1 MKAREDIRK
10 SLAENRT
17 ENQPIIG
24 VAVGSG
30 LSAKQAIAGGADF
43 LLALNAGRFRM
54 AGISSLAA
62 LLPYANSNEMV
73 LDFGSR
79 EIIPR
84 AGNSPVIFGAC
95 ATDVTVDQDALI
107 AKIRARGFQGV
118 NNFPTVGLIDGS
130 LRQALE
136 EGGLGFEREV
146 EFIAKAA
153 KAGLFTVA
161 FVFDEH
167 QGQAMAAAGAD
178 IICAHLGLTVGGKTG
193 AKHSISLEKGIKL
206 ANGIFATVDSR
217 HPAPIKMIYG
227 GPVSTPEQ
235 TAYFYGNTG
244 AVGYI
249 GGSSFERIPAETTIE
264 KVTGQFKNYMRLKRE
279 NESLRRKL
287 LKKKVFD
294 EIVGQS
300 RIMQELFEI
309 VSKVADKNVNV
320 LVCGESGTGKELVV
334 RAIHYNSPRNSQPFI
349 KVNCASIPDTLL
361 ESELFGHEKGSF
373 TGATRKRVGLFELA
387 NRGTLFLDEVSEMSP
402 GTQAKLL
409 RAIQQQEFL
418 RIGGSEPIK
427 VDTRIICATNADL
440 HAAVAQGKFREDLFY
455 RINVVTIRTPPLRQH
470 KEDIPLLVNYFLEKI
485 RVKFN
490 RDIRR
495 LSAAALDAL
504 MQYHWPGNVRELEH
518 VLESAAIL
526 CDGDVID
533 DCDLPI
539 SPSGRIAVSGAN
551 GDNVVNLPRTAT
563 ASLERQIILGT
574 LNQHAWHRQKTAQ
587 FLGITRRTLLN
598 KMKKY
603 GIRERDSFDG

>member
-1 MKAREDIRK
+1 MNTREAIRTT
-10 SLAENRT
+10 LAENIAN
-17 ENQPIIG
+17 NQPIIG

-73 LDFGSR
+73 LDFGAR

-95 ATDVTVDQDALI
+95 ATDVTIDHDALI
-107 AKIRARGFQGV
+107 AKIRARGFHGA
-118 NNFPTVGLIDGS
+118 NNFPTVGLIDGVV
-130 LRQALE
+130 RQTLE
-136 EGGLGFEREV
+136 AEGLGFQREV
-146 EFIAKAA
+146 EFVAKAA
-153 KAGLFTVA
+153 RAGLFTVA
-161 FVFDEH
+161 FVFDEN
-167 QGQAMAAAGAD
+167 QGLAMAAAGAD
-178 IICAHLGLTVGGKTG
+178 IICAHLGLTAGGKTG
-193 AKHSISLEKGIKL
+193 AKHAMSLENGVQL
-206 ANGIFATVDSR
+206 AGRIFAAVDR
-217 HPAPIKMIYG
+217 QYPGKIKMIYG

-235 TAYFYGNTG
+235 TARFYGSTG
-244 AVGYI
+244 AMGYI

-264 KVTGQFKNYMRLKRE
+264 EVTGQFKNFMRLKRE
-279 NESLRRKL
+279 NESLRREL
-287 LKKKVFD
+287 FKKKVFD

-300 RIMQELFEI
+300 RLMQELFEI
-309 VSKVADKNVNV
+309 VSKVADKNVNI

-334 RAIHYNSPRNSQPFI
+334 RAIHYNSPRSSQPFI

-373 TGATRKRVGLFELA
+373 TGATSKRVGLFELA
-387 NRGTLFLDEVSEMSP
+387 NHGTLFLDEVSEMSP

-418 RIGGSEPIK
+418 RIGGNKPIK

-495 LSAAALDAL
+495 LSPDTLDAL
-504 MQYHWPGNVRELEH
+504 MQHNWPGNVRELEH

-526 CDGDVID
+526 SDGDVIY
-533 DCDLPI
+533 CSDLPI
-539 SPSGRIAVSGAN
+539 NPGQIARRGESA
-551 GDNVVNLPRTAT
+551 VNMPRAAT
-563 ASLERQIILGT
+563 ASVERQIILGS
-574 LNQHAWHRQKTAQ
+574 LDQHAWHRQKTAQ

-603 GIRERDSFDG
+603 GIRERETRDG

>member
-1 MKAREDIRK
+1 MNSRDVIAK
-10 SLAENRT
+10 SLAENRAA
-17 ENQPIIG
+17 NQPIIG

-79 EIIPR
+79 EIVPR
-84 AGNSPVIFGAC
+84 AGAKPVIFGAC
-95 ATDVTVDQDALI
+95 ATDVTINQDALI
-107 AKIRARGFQGV
+107 AKILGRGFRGV
-118 NNFPTVGLIDGS
+118 NNFPTVGLIDGTV
-130 LRQALE
+130 RQALE
-136 EGGLGFEREV
+136 DCGLGFQREV

-167 QGQAMAAAGAD
+167 QGEAMAAAGAD

-193 AKHSISLEKGIKL
+193 AKHAMSLESGVQLVNRIFTAVDRLYPGKIKL
-206 ANGIFATVDSR
+206 
-217 HPAPIKMIYG
+217 IYG

-235 TAYFYGNTG
+235 TEYFYANTG
-244 AVGYI
+244 AMGYI

-264 KVTGQFKNYMRLKRE
+264 EVTGKFKNFIRLKRE
-279 NESLRRKL
+279 NESLRREL

-300 RIMQELFEI
+300 RLMQDLYET

-320 LVCGESGTGKELVV
+320 LVAGESGTGKELVV
-334 RAIHYNSPRNSQPFI
+334 RAIHYNSPRGSQPFI

-373 TGATRKRVGLFELA
+373 TGATSTRVGLFELA
-387 NRGTLFLDEVSEMSP
+387 NHGTLFLDEISEMSLR
-402 GTQAKLL
+402 TQAKLL

-418 RIGGSEPIK
+418 RLGGTRPIT

-440 HAAVAQGKFREDLFY
+440 YAAVTQGKFREDLFY

-485 RVKFN
+485 RDKFS

-495 LSAAALDAL
+495 LSPAALDAL
-504 MQYHWPGNVRELEH
+504 MQHNWPGNVRELEH

-526 CDGDVID
+526 CDGDVITGG
-533 DCDLPI
+533 DLPLN
-539 SPSGRIAVSGAN
+539 SPGQLAARSDNGAL
-551 GDNVVNLPRTAT
+551 LPNMPKTAT
-563 ASLERQIILGT
+563 ASVERQIILGT

-587 FLGITRRTLLN
+587 YLGITRRTLLN

-603 GIRERDSFDG
+603 GIRERE

>member
-1 MKAREDIRK
+1 MNAREAIRK
-10 SLAENRT
+10 TLAENIAN
-17 ENQPIIG
+17 NQPIIG

-95 ATDVTVDQDALI
+95 ATDVTIDHDALI
-107 AKIRARGFQGV
+107 ARIRARGFHGV
-118 NNFPTVGLIDGS
+118 NNFPTVGLIDGVV
-130 LRQALE
+130 RQALE
-136 EGGLGFEREV
+136 AEGLGFQREV

-161 FVFDEH
+161 FVFDED
-167 QGQAMAAAGAD
+167 QGLAMAAAGAD
-178 IICAHLGLTVGGKTG
+178 IICAHLGLTAGGKTG
-193 AKHSISLEKGIKL
+193 AKHAMSLENGVQL
-206 ANGIFATVDSR
+206 AGRIFAAVDR
-217 HPAPIKMIYG
+217 HHPGKTKMIYG

-235 TAYFYGNTG
+235 TARFYGNTG
-244 AVGYI
+244 AMGYI
-249 GGSSFERIPAETTIE
+249 GGSSFERIPSETTIE
-264 KVTGQFKNYMRLKRE
+264 EVTGQFKNFMRLKRE
-279 NESLRRKL
+279 NESLRREL

-309 VSKVADKNVNV
+309 VSKVADKNVNI

-334 RAIHYNSPRNSQPFI
+334 RAIHYNSPRSSQPFI

-373 TGATRKRVGLFELA
+373 TGATSKRVGLFELA
-387 NRGTLFLDEVSEMSP
+387 NHGTLFLDEVSEMSP

-418 RIGGSEPIK
+418 RIGGNEPIK

-440 HAAVAQGKFREDLFY
+440 YAAVAQGKFREDLFY

-470 KEDIPLLVNYFLEKI
+470 KEDIPLLVNYFLEKV

-495 LSAAALDAL
+495 LSPDTLDAL
-504 MQYHWPGNVRELEH
+504 MQHNWPGNVRELEH

-526 CDGDVID
+526 SDGDVIY
-533 DCDLPI
+533 CSDLPI
-539 SPSGRIAVSGAN
+539 NPGQIARRGESI
-551 GDNVVNLPRTAT
+551 VNMPRAAT
-563 ASLERQIILGT
+563 ASVERQIILGS
-574 LNQHAWHRQKTAQ
+574 LDQHSWHRQKTAQ
-587 FLGITRRTLLN
+587 SLGITRRTLLN

-603 GIRERDSFDG
+603 DIRERETRDG

>member
-1 MKAREDIRK
+1 MNIREALRK
-10 SLAENRT
+10 TLADNLAN
-17 ENQPIIG
+17 NQPIIG

-62 LLPYANSNEMV
+62 LMPYANSNEMV

-95 ATDVTVDQDALI
+95 ATDITIDHDALI
-107 AKIRARGFQGV
+107 ATIRARGFHGA
-118 NNFPTVGLIDGS
+118 NNFPTVGLIDGVV
-130 LRQALE
+130 RQALE
-136 EGGLGFEREV
+136 AEGLGFQREV

-161 FVFDEH
+161 FVFDES

-178 IICAHLGLTVGGKTG
+178 IICAHLGLTAGGKTG
-193 AKHSISLEKGIKL
+193 AKHAMSLENGVQL
-206 ANGIFATVDSR
+206 AGRIFAAADR
-217 HPAPIKMIYG
+217 QYPGKIKMIYG

-244 AVGYI
+244 AMGYI

-264 KVTGQFKNYMRLKRE
+264 EVTGQFKNFMRLKRE
-279 NESLRRKL
+279 NESLRREL
-287 LKKKVFD
+287 LKKRVFD

-309 VSKVADKNVNV
+309 VSKVADKNVNI

-334 RAIHYNSPRNSQPFI
+334 RAIHYNSPRSSQPFI

-373 TGATRKRVGLFELA
+373 TGATSKRVGLFELA
-387 NRGTLFLDEVSEMSP
+387 NHGTLFLDEVSEMSP
-402 GTQAKLL
+402 STQAKLL

-418 RIGGSEPIK
+418 RIGGSKPIK

-440 HAAVAQGKFREDLFY
+440 YAAVAQGKFREDLFY

-495 LSAAALDAL
+495 LSADTLDAL
-504 MQYHWPGNVRELEH
+504 MQHSWPGNVRELEH

-533 DCDLPI
+533 CRDLPI
-539 SPSGRIAVSGAN
+539 SSPGQIARRGESIVSM
-551 GDNVVNLPRTAT
+551 PRAAT
-563 ASLERQIILGT
+563 ASVERQLILGS
-574 LNQHAWHRQKTAQ
+574 LDQHSWHRQKTAQ

-603 GIRERDSFDG
+603 DIRERDSRDG

>member
-1 MKAREDIRK
+1 MNVREVIRK
-10 SLAENRT
+10 MLAENLAN
-17 ENQPIIG
+17 NQPIIG

-95 ATDVTVDQDALI
+95 ATDVTVDQDALL
-107 AKIRARGFQGV
+107 ARIRARGFHGV
-118 NNFPTVGLIDGS
+118 NNFPTVGLIDGVV
-130 LRQALE
+130 RQALE
-136 EGGLGFEREV
+136 EGGLGFQREV

-153 KAGLFTVA
+153 RAGLFTVA
-161 FVFDEH
+161 FVFDEY

-178 IICAHLGLTVGGKTG
+178 IICAHLGLTAGGKTG
-193 AKHSISLEKGIKL
+193 AKHAMSLENGVQL
-206 ANGIFATVDSR
+206 AGRIFAAVDR
-217 HPAPIKMIYG
+217 QYPGKIKMIYG

-235 TAYFYGNTG
+235 TARFYGSTG
-244 AVGYI
+244 AMGYI

-264 KVTGQFKNYMRLKRE
+264 EVTGQFKNFMRLKRE
-279 NESLRRKL
+279 NESLRREL

-300 RIMQELFEI
+300 RLMQELFEI
-309 VSKVADKNVNV
+309 VSKVAGKNVNV

-334 RAIHYNSPRNSQPFI
+334 RAIHYNSPRGSQPFI

-373 TGATRKRVGLFELA
+373 TGATSKRVGLFELA
-387 NRGTLFLDEVSEMSP
+387 NHGTLFLDEVSEMSP

-409 RAIQQQEFL
+409 RAIQQQEFR
-418 RIGGSEPIK
+418 RIGGNKPIK

-495 LSAAALDAL
+495 LSPDTLDAL
-504 MQYHWPGNVRELEH
+504 MQHNWPGNVRELEH

-526 CDGDVID
+526 SDGDVIY
-533 DCDLPI
+533 CSDLPI
-539 SPSGRIAVSGAN
+539 NSPGQFARRGEST
-551 GDNVVNLPRTAT
+551 VNMPRAAT
-563 ASLERQIILGT
+563 ASVERQIILGS
-574 LNQHAWHRQKTAQ
+574 LDQHSWHRQKTAQ

-603 GIRERDSFDG
+603 GIRERETRDG

>member
-1 MKAREDIRK
+1 MNAREAIRK
-10 SLAENRT
+10 TLAENLAN
-17 ENQPIIG
+17 NQPIIG

-84 AGNSPVIFGAC
+84 AGSSPVIFGAC
-95 ATDVTVDQDALI
+95 ATDVTVDHDALI
-107 AKIRARGFQGV
+107 AKIRARGFHGV
-118 NNFPTVGLIDGS
+118 NNFPTVGLIDGVV
-130 LRQALE
+130 RQALE
-136 EGGLGFEREV
+136 AEGLGFQREV
-146 EFIAKAA
+146 EFIARAA

-161 FVFDEH
+161 FVFDEN
-167 QGQAMAAAGAD
+167 QGQEMAAAGAD
-178 IICAHLGLTVGGKTG
+178 IICAHLGFTVGGKTG
-193 AKHSISLEKGIKL
+193 AKHAMSLE
-206 ANGIFATVDSR
+206 NGVQLVNRIFAAVDR
-217 HPAPIKMIYG
+217 QYPGKIRMIYG

-244 AVGYI
+244 AMGYI

-264 KVTGQFKNYMRLKRE
+264 EVTGQFKNFMRLKRE
-279 NESLRRKL
+279 NESLRREL

-334 RAIHYNSPRNSQPFI
+334 RAIHYNSPRSSQPFI

-387 NRGTLFLDEVSEMSP
+387 NHGTLFLDEVSEMSLS
-402 GTQAKLL
+402 TQAKLL
-409 RAIQQQEFL
+409 RAIQQQEFH
-418 RIGGSEPIK
+418 RIGGNEPIK
-427 VDTRIICATNADL
+427 VDTRIICATNADIY
-440 HAAVAQGKFREDLFY
+440 AAVVQGKFREDLFY

-495 LSAAALDAL
+495 LSAATLDAL

-533 DCDLPI
+533 CRDLPI
-539 SPSGRIAVSGAN
+539 SSPGQIAGRAGSGDIL
-551 GDNVVNLPRTAT
+551 VNMPRTAT
-563 ASLERQIILGT
+563 ASVEKQLILGT
-574 LNQHAWHRQKTAQ
+574 LNQHSWHRQKTAQ

-603 GIRERDSFDG
+603 GLKKRDSRDG